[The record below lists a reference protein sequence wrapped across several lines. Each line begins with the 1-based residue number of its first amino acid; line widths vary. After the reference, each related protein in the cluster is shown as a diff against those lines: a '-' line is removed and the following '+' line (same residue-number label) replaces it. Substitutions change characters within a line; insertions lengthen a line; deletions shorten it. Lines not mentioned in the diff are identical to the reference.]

1 MPSQITRSRPALPEL
16 QVDDPRSTT
25 ARGNRLAVIAKLLLV
40 SIVLAAIAIPIR
52 AARARS
58 ARRGLRKAILWMLAF
73 NLFYL
78 FAVRIIYPRL

>member
-1 MPSQITRSRPALPEL
+1 MPSQITQPRAALPEL

-25 ARGNRLAVIAKLLLV
+25 ARGNRRAVIAKLLLV
-40 SIVLAAIAIPIR
+40 SIVLAAVVIPVH
-52 AARARS
+52 AARARG
-58 ARRGLRKAILWMLAF
+58 ARRGLRKAILLMLAF

>member
-1 MPSQITRSRPALPEL
+1 M
-16 QVDDPRSTT
+16 
-25 ARGNRLAVIAKLLLV
+25 IAKLLLV
-40 SIVLAAIAIPIR
+40 SILVAVIVIPIR

-58 ARRGLRKAILWMLAF
+58 ARFGLRKMVLWMLAF

>member
-1 MPSQITRSRPALPEL
+1 M
-16 QVDDPRSTT
+16 
-25 ARGNRLAVIAKLLLV
+25 IAKLLLV
-40 SIVLAAIAIPIR
+40 SIVIAAVVLPVR

-58 ARRGLRKAILWMLAF
+58 ARLGLRQAILWMLAF